1 MEDIMSTLEESKL
14 WLEIHQQPEAI
25 RNSLK
30 INRPILR
37 EIASEVRKRQIT
49 NVVLVG
55 RGSSDHANLVA
66 RFLFEI
72 HTPMIVSIGAPSI
85 ITAYH
90 GKVDYAKVLMV
101 GVSQSGGARDVYEM
115 MDACAKQGGLVVS
128 ITNVRGSLMT
138 TTGSYALNNEC
149 GAETSITAAKSYM
162 TQIALLSALVAEIS
176 GDETLLAEVDHIADT
191 VEEALTLRD
200 QVEAIIP
207 TFRDVSKIMLFG
219 RGLLSA
225 LSMETELKIQE
236 TCYLDARAYA
246 SSDYRHGPIAST
258 ELFIPAIFFI
268 ADRQTDYCPLDL
280 HARLKREYQILDC
293 VVTNKP
299 ESVPDAKLTIILPRD
314 FDGLRAVY
322 ACAVVSQMFACLL
335 SIARGYDP
343 DNPVG
348 VSKNTVT
355 I

>member
-1 MEDIMSTLEESKL
+1 MSTLEESKL

-25 RNSLK
+25 RDSLR

-37 EIASEVRKRQIT
+37 DIAREVYHRQIT
-49 NVVLVG
+49 TVVLVG

-72 HTPMIVSIGAPSI
+72 HTPMIVSIGAPSV

-90 GKVDYAKVLMV
+90 GKVDYAKVLMI
-101 GVSQSGGARDVYEM
+101 GVSQSGGAKDVFEM
-115 MDACAKQGGLVVS
+115 MDACHRQGGLVVS
-128 ITNVRGSLMT
+128 ITNERDCLMN
-138 TTGSYALNNEC
+138 TTGSYQINNEC
-149 GAETSITAAKSYM
+149 GTETSITAAKSYM
-162 TQIALLSALVAEIS
+162 TQITLLSALVAEIS
-176 GDETLLAEVDHIADT
+176 GDEKLLAEIDRIADT
-191 VEEALTLRD
+191 VEDALGLQD

-207 TFRDVSKIMLFG
+207 TFRDVPKIMLFG

-225 LSMETELKIQE
+225 LTMETELKIQE

-258 ELFIPAIFFI
+258 ELFIPTIFFI
-268 ADRQTDYCPLDL
+268 ADHQTDYCPLDL
-280 HARLKREYQILDC
+280 FARLKREYQIIAC

-299 ESVPDAKLTIILPRD
+299 ELVPDADFTIILPSLC
-314 FDGLRAVY
+314 DGLRAVF
-322 ACAVVSQMFACLL
+322 ACAVISQMFACLL